1 MNALRLAQ
9 AKALARQRSR
19 NAEEPRHRPVP
30 ADAAVTPTP
39 ERRRH
44 GPVERLERA
53 IADEEGRPARPY
65 RTVDTLALM
74 ERRGS
79 ITAAMRQAGEDFRTQ
94 FRRAALDPLRA
105 LDPARPPVA
114 LGRRLAD
121 EPSWPIEAAR
131 RAVWRA
137 LQAVGGLAS
146 PAGSCLWHV
155 VGWERSLKEWAR
167 EQGWNGRRVSEEAA
181 SGIMIATLGILASH
195 SGSPTHNK
203 LSNYC

>member
-1 MNALRLAQ
+1 MTALRQTQLKAVARKRARD
-9 AKALARQRSR
+9 AKGSG
-19 NAEEPRHRPVP
+19 HGP
-30 ADAAVTPTP
+30 ASEDAVLEPTP

-44 GPVERLERA
+44 DPVERLGRA

-65 RTVDTLALM
+65 RSVDTLARM

-105 LDPARPPVA
+105 LDPTRPPVA

-121 EPSWPIEAAR
+121 EPSWSIEAAR

-137 LQAVGGLAS
+137 LEAVGGLAS

-155 VGWERSLKEWAR
+155 VGWERSLKEWAH
-167 EQGWNGRRVSEEAA
+167 EQGWNGKRVSEEAA
-181 SGIMIATLGILASH
+181 SGIMIAMLGILARH
-195 SGSPTHNK
+195 PDFQNHI
-203 LSNYC
+203 